1 MQKDVIII
9 GAGASGLICAIEAG
23 RRGKSVLVIDH
34 SQKIGSKIRISGGGR
49 CNFTNLH
56 VSADHYISENPHFC
70 KSALSRY
77 RPEDFISLL
86 RRHRISFHEKEAGQL
101 FCDATSAEIIV
112 MLRTE
117 CEKAGA
123 EFLLGCSVKDIQIRS
138 LTKHHKTPSPKSPP
152 LNKVGKGGDI
162 AQSSPLEGEGMGE
175 GDLPLSSFENRDD
188 FFSVATDRGIFQS
201 GSLVI
206 ATGGLSYPKLGAS
219 DLGYRIAKQF
229 NINIIS
235 ARPGL
240 VPLTLSGKEL
250 EVFRELSGVSI
261 NAEVSANKTAFQ
273 GSLLFTHRGLSGP
286 AILQISSYWNKGD
299 LITID
304 LLPGRSAHDL
314 LLADRQSRKE
324 IKTVLSQY
332 LPSRFIQ
339 AWCGHYLPIKP
350 ICQFSDKELREA
362 AEKLNAWQVRPSGTE
377 GYAAAEVTV
386 GGIDTNEV
394 SSKTMEAKKVPGLY
408 VIGEALDV
416 TGQLGGFNLH
426 WAWASG
432 HAAGQYV

>member
-23 RRGKSVLVIDH
+23 KRRKSVLVIDH

-56 VSADHYISENPHFC
+56 ISPDHYISENPHFS

-77 RPEDFISLL
+77 SPEDFISLL
-86 RRHRISFHEKEAGQL
+86 RRHKIAFHEKEAGQL

-123 EFLLGCSVKDIQIRS
+123 EFLLGCSVRQIRKNG
-138 LTKHHKTPSPKSPP
+138 L
-152 LNKVGKGGDI
+152 
-162 AQSSPLEGEGMGE
+162 
-175 GDLPLSSFENRDD
+175 
-188 FFSVATDRGIFQS
+188 FSVTTDRGIFQT

-219 DLGYRIAKQF
+219 DLGLRIAKQF
-229 NINIIS
+229 DIS
-235 ARPGL
+235 VIPPRPGL
-240 VPLTLSGKEL
+240 VPLTLSSIEL
-250 EVFRELSGVSI
+250 EVFRELSGVSV
-261 NAEVSANKTAFQ
+261 NAEVSANKASFK

-286 AILQISSYWNKGD
+286 AILQVSSYWNKGD

-314 LLADRQSRKE
+314 LLDNRQSRKE
-324 IKTVLSQY
+324 IQNLLALY

-339 AWCGHYLPIKP
+339 AWCRHYLPIKP
-350 ICQFSDKELREA
+350 LCQFSEKELRAA
-362 AEKLNAWQVRPSGTE
+362 AEKLNAWQIKPSGTE
-377 GYAAAEVTV
+377 GYAAAEVTI

-408 VIGEALDV
+408 FIGEALDV

>member
-77 RPEDFISLL
+77 TPNDFIALL
-86 RRHRISFHEKEAGQL
+86 RKHRISFHEKEAGQL

-123 EFLLGCSVKDIQIRS
+123 EFLLGCSVK
-138 LTKHHKTPSPKSPP
+138 K
-152 LNKVGKGGDI
+152 I
-162 AQSSPLEGEGMGE
+162 AKD
-175 GDLPLSSFENRDD
+175 DL
-188 FFSVATDRGIFQS
+188 FSVATDRGIFQS
-201 GSLVI
+201 GSFVI

-219 DLGYRIAKQF
+219 DLGYRTAKQF

-299 LITID
+299 LLSID
-304 LLPGRSAHDL
+304 LLPGHSAYDL

-350 ICQFSDKELREA
+350 ICQFSEKELKAA

-377 GYAAAEVTV
+377 GYAVAEVTI

-408 VIGEALDV
+408 FIGEALDV